1 MRTQACSSCGSFFE
15 VKERFVGG
23 IVNCPA
29 CGRAAEVAGLR
40 DPRWKGLVAVVA
52 VGWLVWASYIV
63 DLTWGLIPGLVLIL
77 VYLLVWLWPLNFS
90 FDPSPPHIATF
101 LFYLVAVVAVGWLFA
116 SVLPR
121 LPWWTIPASAMVVVL
136 GSWLEFFLGLHR
148 LLAVTG
154 CLLGW
159 AIMKAAYA

>member
-40 DPRWKGLVAVVA
+40 DHRWKG
-52 VGWLVWASYIV
+52 
-63 DLTWGLIPGLVLIL
+63 
-77 VYLLVWLWPLNFS
+77 
-90 FDPSPPHIATF
+90 
-101 LFYLVAVVAVGWLFA
+101 LVAVVAVGWLFA